1 MACSPKR
8 PDPLRDAEA
17 RVRALTRE
25 VGTLREDLR
34 RETKKRERAVAQAK
48 ENEESRRTS
57 DARCQELAYSNRKLA
72 SELDTLHE
80 TARAAAERD
89 RRALRSLREGLA
101 AVEEAVAARARKG
114 FVQIQVL
121 HDVQQ
126 QLRQLLFGSTGG
138 AGPIGA
144 DSFAASS
151 GGGSTAA
158 GSILSGAAASR
169 AQQLLAA
176 AQMHVQQL
184 ASLLTGGDNDDTSA
198 GGSSG
203 GVAASFDGRE
213 GGAMGLELM
222 LPGSRQGSGP
232 GGGGVDLEKEQL
244 QQEVMRLRAELRTQ
258 EDRSGPSS
266 FTAME
271 LQQSLREA
279 QAELVRLRAEMVHLN
294 AAAAAAAREQQATAE
309 ALEEAHRRLQQQ
321 DELHAALVTSVR
333 EQEDSN
339 QGLVTELTARRV
351 ELEGEVSNLSQRL
364 GTLQQQVSEL
374 LEERQGMQELLR
386 QREEDRRSLEELLQ
400 HREEELRAAKASIL
414 EQGADI
420 RNALSLISRPPGHG
434 QAVTYPL
441 TAATAAAAPPAAIA
455 PTPAERAGA
464 LSACLALPRSA
475 SAPPP
480 TATAAVAPTL
490 DSALAAAL
498 APYHN
503 ASAAIGSALA
513 AAAAIIPPTGMPQ
526 PQPSPP
532 LGSSAGSTG
541 AGSWLQPATAAAANG
556 SSVLGHI
563 QPSPQLQS
571 TLSSAHLTPSQVLQQ
586 LQNQRSQAPSQ
597 YPHKK
602 TLHQQQTAA
611 PVRQQQALADLTAL
625 LGLGPPHRGRVV
637 SSGTDSVAPSARGVY
652 PPVVG
657 GQTLGNASGGI
668 GTQRMLPPRAA
679 SVRDG
684 STGGPGAPLG
694 DAAWRQGARRMV
706 GGEGLL
712 LHAMQ
717 VSSNKAQGGEG

>member
-1 MACSPKR
+1 MMACSPKR

-48 ENEESRRTS
+48 ENEESRRAS

-89 RRALRSLREGLA
+89 RRALRGLREGLA

-114 FVQIQVL
+114 SVQIQVL

-138 AGPIGA
+138 AGPITG
-144 DSFAASS
+144 DSLPTSCA
-151 GGGSTAA
+151 GGSTAA

-169 AQQLLAA
+169 AQQLLAT
-176 AQMHVQQL
+176 AQMHVEQL
-184 ASLLTGGDNDDTSA
+184 ASLLTGGDDDDTSA

-203 GVAASFDGRE
+203 GVAAASFDGRE
-213 GGAMGLELM
+213 GGAMALGLM
-222 LPGSRQGSGP
+222 LPGSRQGSRT

-244 QQEVMRLRAELRTQ
+244 QEEVMRLRTELRTQ

-294 AAAAAAAREQQATAE
+294 AAAAAAAREQQVTAE
-309 ALEEAHRRLQQQ
+309 ALDEAHRRLQQQ

-420 RNALSLISRPPGHG
+420 RNALSLVSRPPGHG
-434 QAVTYPL
+434 QAATYPL
-441 TAATAAAAPPAAIA
+441 PTAAAAAPPTAIA
-455 PTPAERAGA
+455 PTAAELSAA

-480 TATAAVAPTL
+480 TATAVVAPKL
-490 DSALAAAL
+490 DSALGAAL

-526 PQPSPP
+526 TQPSPP

-556 SSVLGHI
+556 NSVLGHI
-563 QPSPQLQS
+563 QPSPQQQL

-586 LQNQRSQAPSQ
+586 LQQQRSQTQPQSQ

-625 LGLGPPHRGRVV
+625 LGLGLPHRGRVV
-637 SSGTDSVAPSARGVY
+637 NSGTDSVAPSARGVY
-652 PPVVG
+652 PPIVG
-657 GQTLGNASGGI
+657 GQALGNASGVI

-679 SVRDG
+679 AMRDG
-684 STGGPGAPLG
+684 SSGGPGAPLG

-712 LHAMQ
+712 LHGTQ
-717 VSSNKAQGGEG
+717 VSSDKA